1 MLKEVDEALLDRL
14 LSSDNFL
21 PRTLH
26 TRKAL
31 YKKVWSVFLESCQK
45 MKYYKSGFWCEERE
59 ELGLENKIQD
69 LISATKGVMG
79 EVLAE
84 DAIPKLAEEML
95 KGTVLEA
102 TSGAFSMLSPRIGG
116 IMVAYQQRRWERNWE
131 KYISLIYERQRE
143 FNERLEKLDTEM
155 RKKFRYDFFPLVSDF
170 VQSEKQEEKIGLIV
184 NGLTNIAGGINWQE
198 DVVLMFYDTLS
209 QLNLLDLRL
218 LKLYASTYI
227 ERDDN
232 DDIYKLMNECQIDNS
247 QAGMIREK
255 LERLGLIQSKNEE
268 KIYENIENVIKYV
281 EDIAKGKKDPKLKR
295 IKNVPKSESYRITSF
310 GLKFIKFF
318 MKSYEIEN

>member
-1 MLKEVDEALLDRL
+1 
-14 LSSDNFL
+14 
-21 PRTLH
+21 
-26 TRKAL
+26 
-31 YKKVWSVFLESCQK
+31 
-45 MKYYKSGFWCEERE
+45 
-59 ELGLENKIQD
+59 
-69 LISATKGVMG
+69 
-79 EVLAE
+79 
-84 DAIPKLAEEML
+84 
-95 KGTVLEA
+95 
-102 TSGAFSMLSPRIGG
+102 
-116 IMVAYQQRRWERNWE
+116 MVAYQQRRWERNWE

>member
-1 MLKEVDEALLDRL
+1 M
-14 LSSDNFL
+14 N
-21 PRTLH
+21 
-26 TRKAL
+26 
-31 YKKVWSVFLESCQK
+31 
-45 MKYYKSGFWCEERE
+45 
-59 ELGLENKIQD
+59 
-69 LISATKGVMG
+69 
-79 EVLAE
+79 
-84 DAIPKLAEEML
+84 
-95 KGTVLEA
+95 
-102 TSGAFSMLSPRIGG
+102 
-116 IMVAYQQRRWERNWE
+116 
-131 KYISLIYERQRE
+131 
-143 FNERLEKLDTEM
+143 
-155 RKKFRYDFFPLVSDF
+155 FFPLVSDF

>member
-1 MLKEVDEALLDRL
+1 M
-14 LSSDNFL
+14 
-21 PRTLH
+21 
-26 TRKAL
+26 
-31 YKKVWSVFLESCQK
+31 
-45 MKYYKSGFWCEERE
+45 
-59 ELGLENKIQD
+59 
-69 LISATKGVMG
+69 
-79 EVLAE
+79 
-84 DAIPKLAEEML
+84 
-95 KGTVLEA
+95 
-102 TSGAFSMLSPRIGG
+102 
-116 IMVAYQQRRWERNWE
+116 
-131 KYISLIYERQRE
+131 
-143 FNERLEKLDTEM
+143 
-155 RKKFRYDFFPLVSDF
+155 
-170 VQSEKQEEKIGLIV
+170 
-184 NGLTNIAGGINWQE
+184 
-198 DVVLMFYDTLS
+198 
-209 QLNLLDLRL
+209 